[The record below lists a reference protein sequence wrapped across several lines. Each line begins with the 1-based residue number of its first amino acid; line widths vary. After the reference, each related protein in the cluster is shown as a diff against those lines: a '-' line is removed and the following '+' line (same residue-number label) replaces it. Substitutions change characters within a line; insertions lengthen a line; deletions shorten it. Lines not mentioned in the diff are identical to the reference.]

1 MAHEPPLVVMAL
13 ELEAQGLFASAG
25 IEVLYTGIGKVNAA
39 HGLTRALMQLR
50 QAGAALPRVINFGTA
65 GSHTFATGSLV
76 ACTSFVQRD
85 MDVTAL
91 GFAQGTTPFDAL
103 PAMLG
108 FPVTLPHLP
117 HGICS
122 SGDSFETRGPVLARD
137 VLDME
142 GYALAKVCTLENVS
156 FTCVKYITDGAD
168 HAAAGDWHANL
179 PKAAAEFLAVYRTL
193 ERSTYTAP
201 AR

>member
-1 MAHEPPLVVMAL
+1 MLVVMAL

-39 HGLTRALMQLR
+39 HALTRRLTELR
-50 QAGAALPRVINFGTA
+50 QADEEIPRVVNFGTA

-91 GFAQGTTPFDAL
+91 GFAPGTTPFDAL
-103 PAMLG
+103 PPMLE
-108 FPVTLPHLP
+108 FPVSLPHLP
-117 HGICS
+117 HGVCS
-122 SGDSFETRGPVLARD
+122 SGDSFEIRGPVISRD

-142 GYALAKVCTLENVS
+142 AYALAKVCLIEGAR

-179 PKAAAEFLAVYRTL
+179 PKAAAGFLAVYRTL
-193 ERSTYTAP
+193 ERNTSG
-201 AR
+201 

>member
-1 MAHEPPLVVMAL
+1 MLVVMAL

-25 IEVLYTGIGKVNAA
+25 IDVLYTGIGKVNAA
-39 HGLTRALMQLR
+39 HALTRRLTQTR
-50 QAGAALPRVINFGTA
+50 QAGKEIPRVVNFGTA

-76 ACTSFVQRD
+76 ACTSFIQRD

-91 GFAQGTTPFDAL
+91 GFAPGTTPFDAL
-103 PAMLG
+103 PPVLE
-108 FPVTLPHLP
+108 FPVSLPHLP
-117 HGICS
+117 HGVCS
-122 SGDSFETRGPVLARD
+122 SGDSFETRGPVISRD

-142 GYALAKVCTLENVS
+142 AYALAKVCLIEGAR
-156 FTCVKYITDGAD
+156 FTCVKYVTDGAD

-193 ERSTYTAP
+193 ERNRSG
-201 AR
+201 